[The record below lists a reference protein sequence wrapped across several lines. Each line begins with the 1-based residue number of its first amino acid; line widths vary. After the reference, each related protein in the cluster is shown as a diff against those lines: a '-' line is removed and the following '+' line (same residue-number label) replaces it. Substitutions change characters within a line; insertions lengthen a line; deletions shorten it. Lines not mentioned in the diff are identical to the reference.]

1 MKGFYDGRTRILIGI
16 ILLAY
21 ALLVVELLKKT
32 VFSSSYYQ
40 RLSDSNAIRQIEI
53 SAPRG
58 VFYDRNNELL
68 TTNAE
73 SKRYTF
79 LREYPYHELYAHV
92 IGYVGLPSEKNLK
105 DRTCPVKARSN
116 ELVGV
121 YGLERIYECRLRG
134 VPGVRYVM
142 TNAQGE
148 QQVELAVTQPK
159 KGEDMY
165 LTLDTRLQK
174 AAAQALKGKQGAV
187 LATNPTTGEVL
198 AFYSSPAFDPQRIIH
213 TLRAYGEYAADPQ
226 QPLFNRVVSG
236 IYPPGSVVKPLYALG
251 ALEDGVIDERTIV
264 EDTGVLEVGGTSF
277 GNWYYLQYGKRE
289 GLVDVVK
296 AIARSN
302 DIFFY
307 TLGIQG
313 GEDKLVSWIKQFR
326 YGKTDMDGFFA
337 QTPSTLPDDAW
348 KRERFGEQW
357 YLGDTINL
365 SIGQGYLLVS
375 PTQVHSSVSLIASG
389 GTWCPYRFEK
399 GQKSDCTHQTIN
411 PQHLQLIRAGMRAAC
426 STGGTGY
433 PLFNYKVQGKSIGVA
448 CKTGTAESTTKIE
461 DPHAWFTAFAPA
473 DSPSIVV
480 TVLVEHGG
488 EGSAVAAPIAKAVL
502 DAYFTQ

>member
-1 MKGFYDGRTRILIGI
+1 MKGFYDVRTRILIGI
-16 ILLAY
+16 IVAAY

-32 VFSSSYYQ
+32 VFSSNYYQ
-40 RLSDSNAIRQIEI
+40 RLSDNNAIRQVEI

-68 TTNAE
+68 TTNTE

-92 IGYVGLPSEKNLK
+92 IGYVGLPSDKNLK
-105 DRTCPVKARSN
+105 DRMCPVKARSN

-121 YGLERIYECRLRG
+121 YGLERMYECRLRG

-142 TNAQGE
+142 TNAQGQ
-148 QQVELAVTQPK
+148 QQVELAVTKPK
-159 KGEDMY
+159 KGEDIH
-165 LTLDTRLQK
+165 LTLDTKLQK

-198 AFYSSPAFDPQRIIH
+198 VFYSSPAFDPQRIIH
-213 TLRAYGEYAADPQ
+213 TPRAYGEYAADLL

-236 IYPPGSVVKPLYALG
+236 VYPPGSVVKPMYALG
-251 ALEDGVIDERTIV
+251 ALEDGVIDENTIV

-277 GNWYYLQYGKRE
+277 GNWYYLQYGRKE
-289 GLVDVVK
+289 GPVDVEK

-307 TLGIQG
+307 TLGIEG
-313 GEDKLVSWIKQFR
+313 GEDKLVSWLKQFR
-326 YGKTDMDGFFA
+326 YDQTDMDAYFA
-337 QTPSTLPDDAW
+337 QTPSTLPDDVW
-348 KRERFGEQW
+348 KRAQVGEQW

-375 PTQVHSSVSLIASG
+375 PTQVHSSVSLVASG
-389 GTWCPYRFEK
+389 GTWCPYTFEK
-399 GQKSDCTHQTIN
+399 GQKSNCVREGIN
-411 PQHLQLIRAGMRAAC
+411 AQHLQLVRAGMHAAC
-426 STGGTGY
+426 STGGTAY
-433 PLFNYKVQGKSIGVA
+433 PFFNYKVQGRTIGVA
-448 CKTGTAESTTKIE
+448 CKTGTAESTAKSE

-473 DSPSIVV
+473 GKPSIAI

-488 EGSAVAAPIAKAVL
+488 EGSAIAAPIAKAVL
-502 DAYFTQ
+502 DAYFSQ